1 MPGRVSVMPGRVSVM
16 PDLIGHL
23 FPEETLGK
31 CAVNDVDGVRPVA
44 VRGQFYRCRMMDE
57 NGNLIAYDKENQGY
71 CPYCETAWKTTP
83 LLPVLPLF
91 HTCSSFLI

>member
-1 MPGRVSVMPGRVSVM
+1 MPGRVSVMPG
-16 PDLIGHL
+16 LTGHL
-23 FPEETLGK
+23 FPQQTPCK
-31 CAVNDVDGVRPVA
+31 CAVYDIHGIRTVA
-44 VRGQFYRCRMMDE
+44 VCGQFYACRMMDK

-91 HTCSSFLI
+91 HTCSSFLV